1 MVVIVIVVDGY
12 TNILI
17 IIIISGAGLTWVPNW
32 TSGRKRSM
40 LSKTSPLPCQIRW
53 KPSQRTVTIA
63 ASQQAVVLGYCSLPT
78 CTGRSVIQSSGHSS
92 LCTLQHRLPIDSVV
106 QHMSSP
112 RVRYIQSCKIWWAK
126 GFRLKARLRSSTDAT
141 AVNQLS
147 SCCQWSIK
155 CNKPAGTIL
164 CINSVLGQGNTQHC
178 TFSTRAS
185 GPCWVDKCVWSITPC
200 WKCVLQQNS
209 ISVNGFQ

>member
-1 MVVIVIVVDGY
+1 MYLAHHELESILINTIIIIAIIIIIIIFFITVVDIAMVVIVIVVDGY

-112 RVRYIQSCKIWWAK
+112 RVRYIQSCKI
-126 GFRLKARLRSSTDAT
+126 
-141 AVNQLS
+141 
-147 SCCQWSIK
+147 
-155 CNKPAGTIL
+155 
-164 CINSVLGQGNTQHC
+164 
-178 TFSTRAS
+178 
-185 GPCWVDKCVWSITPC
+185 
-200 WKCVLQQNS
+200 
-209 ISVNGFQ
+209 